1 MKYCGNITV
10 YADHRDVALKFVY
23 HLTKQLSLGS
33 NGTRPTVFVLID
45 SILVFVR
52 WSRGLVAPL
61 VDSEGNSLDIDVIDT
76 GRNVTRRF
84 GQKY

>member
-45 SILVFVR
+45 SILVFVA
-52 WSRGLVAPL
+52 LVSWFSGAPC
-61 VDSEGNSLDIDVIDT
+61 GQ
-76 GRNVTRRF
+76 RREQF
-84 GQKY
+84 RH